1 MNRIQPLNPNSLISE
16 INAEI
21 VHPPAGIDAE
31 EKAYR
36 KGVNMGKR
44 QAVARLQALLRRV
57 KSGAHHD

>member
-1 MNRIQPLNPNSLISE
+1 MLDIVAELEALISE

-44 QAVARLQALLRRV
+44 QAVARLQVLLRRV
-57 KSGAHHD
+57 KSDMRRY